1 MLTKIAD
8 FFAPVVIVLFV
19 ALLIYGIPVFRHIY
33 RNVDLTAQAPLTQVE
48 WKVHEENDEKYTLSV
63 DYAFDVDGQ
72 SYRGSEEWE
81 GESFKNPYAAESA
94 GKLNK
99 TEITQV
105 WYEPGHPENSSVQ
118 KYFPMKR
125 AIYFFIL
132 LFLLNYFL
140 FAVSRYTKQQLAL
153 LRKKDAPNGKPHT

>member
-8 FFAPVVIVLFV
+8 FFAPVVIVLFI
-19 ALLIYGIPVFRHIY
+19 ALLIYGIPVFTHIY
-33 RNVDLTAQAPLTQVE
+33 RNLDLTAQAPLTQVE
-48 WKVHEENDEKYTLSV
+48 WKINEINDEKYTLSV
-63 DYAFDVDGQ
+63 DYAFDAEGK
-72 SYRGSEEWE
+72 SYQGSEEWQ

-94 GKLNK
+94 INQNK
-99 TEITQV
+99 SEFTQV
-105 WYEPGHPENSSVQ
+105 WYQPGNPDHSSVQ
-118 KYFPMKR
+118 KYFPTKR

-153 LRKKDAPNGKPHT
+153 LRKKEESNGKPHA